1 MSADAA
7 DDAAD
12 DTSDDADNLC
22 VICLEPVADSA
33 DATALSCA
41 HVYHRACIGRWLK
54 CAARCPQC
62 GTAAG
67 QLVAVG
73 NTGGGSGLN
82 GRLQSAEA
90 QLLAARRINRLAVQ
104 QLEVVLD
111 RQGSSDAQGLASQ
124 FMLKLGEAEAAVHA
138 AGAQLTALEAQ
149 LGPAGPRPSPRSPYA
164 AAIAQSP
171 YNSPR
176 ASAHQRRPGERP
188 SEPSAVRLAERQHR
202 TAAQQV
208 RAQLRVAQRE
218 SPRVVRPSRR

>member
-7 DDAAD
+7 DDAD
-12 DTSDDADNLC
+12 DNLC
-22 VICLEPVADSA
+22 VICLEPVGDAA

-67 QLVAVG
+67 QLAAVG

-90 QLLAARRINRLAVQ
+90 QLHAARRINRLAVQ
-104 QLEVVLD
+104 QLAAVLD
-111 RQGSSDAQGLASQ
+111 RQGSSDAQGLTSQ

-149 LGPAGPRPSPRSPYA
+149 LGPAGAPRPSPRSSYA

-176 ASAHQRRPGERP
+176 VSAHPRRPGERP